1 MAEKTI
7 VKYKK
12 SKTQF
17 EYEKKTFKE
26 PLRNRVLAES
36 GRSRN
41 IILPKYISFNIQEDK
56 KLLLNIEEQKGIFAG
71 EEIAL
76 NATCKNMQTDNA
88 AFEGWAVCLKAWLP
102 DEIITVELKWDVP
115 KDKNEHYNRFCYRV
129 MKMKEAFNWFSIAS
143 FNQCEIDKFQE
154 HLNNLQNNC
163 GNKIPEKKFKHG
175 GKVGENAVEYDMV
188 HEQNFPQLLCNHY
201 NIPKIYHQLPVGVK
215 QDGIYFFAGS
225 TAAIDLWGMNGN
237 ELTIIELKY
246 ENEMVGII
254 SELFFYTSLM
264 RDIVL
269 GRISKPDAI
278 LSHEKALYQNI
289 EKTNVIHARMLA
301 DVYHPL
307 VDYEHVFKLLNDNQ
321 LEDVKIDFD
330 KSLYSYTPSTL
341 KIK

>member
-26 PLRNRVLAES
+26 PLRNRVLEES

-102 DEIITVELKWDVP
+102 DDIKTVELKWDVP
-115 KDKNEHYNRFCYRV
+115 KERNEHYNRFCYRV
-129 MKMKEAFNWFSIAS
+129 MKMKESFDWFSIANS
-143 FNQCEIDKFQE
+143 NQCEIDNFKE
-154 HLNNLQNNC
+154 NLNNLQNNC

-175 GKVGENAVEYDMV
+175 GRVGENAVEYDMV

>member
-1 MAEKTI
+1 MTEKTI

-12 SKTQF
+12 SETQL
-17 EYEKKTFKE
+17 EYEKKIFTE

-88 AFEGWAVCLKAWLP
+88 AFEGWAVCLKSWLP
-102 DEIITVELKWDVP
+102 EVIESVELRWDVP
-115 KDKNEHYNRFCYRV
+115 KERNEHYNRFCYP
-129 MKMKEAFNWFSIAS
+129 S

-188 HEQNFPQLLCNHY
+188 HEQYFPQLLCNHY

-215 QDGIYFFAGS
+215 QDGISFFAGS
-225 TAAIDLWGMNGN
+225 KAAIDLWGMNEN

-254 SELFFYTSLM
+254 SENTKAIELLQQEIHEHF
-264 RDIVL
+264 
-269 GRISKPDAI
+269 GRKD
-278 LSHEKALYQNI
+278 EK
-289 EKTNVIHARMLA
+289 
-301 DVYHPL
+301 
-307 VDYEHVFKLLNDNQ
+307 
-321 LEDVKIDFD
+321 
-330 KSLYSYTPSTL
+330 
-341 KIK
+341 